1 MKWYNVFYFSVV
13 LTSITCKSPKYSEI
27 DGLEDI
33 EFDYR
38 PNILWISVEDID
50 CSLECYGDS
59 TVKTPNINRLSKE
72 GVLFENAYSV
82 AGVCSPSRS
91 SVITAMYPTYM
102 GTANH
107 RTYGVDIPSAVRPFT
122 EYLREAG
129 YYCTNNPKED
139 YNFTTPE
146 EAWDESGFKAHY
158 RHRKNKNQPFFGV
171 YNILASHE
179 SQIWGNAWEHLTVEP
194 DSVRVPLYYPQ
205 DNDIV
210 KKDIARKYANIELMD
225 LYVGQKLKMLEDQG
239 ILDST
244 IVVFWSDHGGMLPRQ
259 KREAYNLGLKVPVI
273 IRFPNKLLAGK
284 RVDELVSLMDL
295 GPTMLS
301 LAGIEKPGH
310 MHGRVIAGK
319 DKEPEHNY
327 SFGFANRMDESYDL
341 IRSVT
346 DGRYRYVRNYY
357 PEIPGFKYISYRFQM
372 NIMKEIYR
380 ANESS
385 GLSGYPADWFKPSK
399 PVEELYDTQNDV
411 DEVVNLAE
419 NPEYAEKLKELRK
432 ELLTWQL
439 NIPDVC
445 LIPEGEVYAMQDRY
459 NMPVADYLDQNPG
472 YYQKIYNTANW
483 SLNPNENSENLFEAL
498 NDTIPAVRYWAIRG
512 IGRHGKEGEKYNH
525 TLKAL
530 ENDPCYSVLA
540 ALAWAFDMTGNERES
555 KKLYNSLL
563 DIEYKDKPDS
573 DQIMY
578 AKLLALNYLVDSKE
592 IALQLKEKIK
602 WINENEHYLLLH
614 AAENILKELE

>member
-59 TVKTPNINRLSKE
+59 MVKTPNIGRLAKE

-171 YNILASHE
+171 YNIMASHE

-205 DNDIV
+205 DNDII
-210 KKDIARKYANIELMD
+210 KEDIARKYANIELMD
-225 LYVGQKLKMLEDQG
+225 LYVGQKIKMLEDQG

-259 KREAYNLGLKVPVI
+259 KREAYTSGLKVPFI
-273 IRFPNKLLAGK
+273 IRFPNKLLAGT
-284 RVDELVSLMDL
+284 RVDELASLMDL

-301 LAGIEKPGH
+301 LLGIDKPGYIQAKA
-310 MHGRVIAGK
+310 IAGK
-319 DKEPEHNY
+319 NKEEPRDY
-327 SFGFANRMDESYDL
+327 IIGLRSRSDAGYDL
-341 IRSVT
+341 SRTIS
-346 DGRYRYVRNYY
+346 DGRYRYMRNYY
-357 PEIPGFKYISYRFQM
+357 PEIRVYKFGWYDFQ
-372 NIMKEIYR
+372 IRTSKELFR
-380 ANESS
+380 LHKLDS
-385 GLSGYPADWFKPSK
+385 LKGYAKDWFKDEK
-399 PVEELYDTQNDV
+399 PIEELYDTKNDK
-411 DEVVNLAE
+411 DEVINLAE
-419 NPEYAEKLKELRK
+419 KPEYAKKLNELK
-432 ELLTWQL
+432 SELLKWQQ

-459 NMPVADYLDQNPG
+459 KMPVADYLDHNQS
-472 YYQKIYNTANW
+472 YYLKIYNTANW
-483 SLNPNENSENLFEAL
+483 SLNPDKNIEKLLEAL
-498 NDTIPAVRYWAIRG
+498 KDTIPAVRYWAIRG
-512 IGRHGKEGEKYNH
+512 IGRLGKEGAKYNH
-525 TLKAL
+525 ALKAL

-540 ALAWAFDMTGNERES
+540 ALAWAFDRTGNERES
-555 KKLYNSLL
+555 KELYNSLL

-592 IALQLKEKIK
+592 IALQLREKVK

>member
-1 MKWYNVFYFSVV
+1 MLIIALFASCAK
-13 LTSITCKSPKYSEI
+13 PKQKVENLSEVA
-27 DGLEDI
+27 
-33 EFDYR
+33 FNYK
-38 PNILWISVEDID
+38 PNILWVSVEDID

-59 TVKTPNINRLSKE
+59 TVKTPNIDRLAKE

-91 SVITAMYPTYM
+91 SVISAMYPTYM

-139 YNFTTPE
+139 YNFTTPD
-146 EAWDESGFKAHY
+146 EAWDESGFTAHY
-158 RHRKNKNQPFFGV
+158 RHREDKSQPFFAV

-179 SQIWGNAWEHLTVEP
+179 SQIWCNNWEHLTVEP

-210 KKDIARKYANIELMD
+210 KMDIARKYANIELMD

-259 KREAYNLGLKVPVI
+259 KREAYTSGLKVPVI
-273 IRFPNKLLAGK
+273 IRFPDKMLAGT

-301 LAGIEKPGH
+301 LVGIDKPEH
-310 MHGRVIAGK
+310 MQAKVVAGK
-319 DKEPEHNY
+319 FKEEPRDY
-327 SFGFANRMDESYDL
+327 IIGVRSRSDAGYDL
-341 IRSVT
+341 SRTIS
-346 DGRYRYVRNYY
+346 DGRYRYMRNYY
-357 PEIPGFKYISYRFQM
+357 PEIRVYKFGWYDYQIRTT
-372 NIMKEIYR
+372 KELFR
-380 ANESS
+380 LHKLDALE
-385 GLSGYPADWFKPSK
+385 GYAKTWFDDSK
-399 PVEELYDTQNDV
+399 PVEELYDTKNDM
-411 DEVVNLAE
+411 DEVINLAE
-419 NPEYAEKLKELRK
+419 NPRYAKKLEELRI
-432 ELLTWQL
+432 ELLLWQK

-459 NMPVADYLDQNPG
+459 NLPVSDYLDQNQG
-472 YYQKIYNTANW
+472 YYEKIYNMANW
-483 SLNPNENSENLFEAL
+483 SLNPEKYGDKLLIAL
-498 NDTIPAVRYWAIRG
+498 KDTIPAVRYWAVRG
-512 IGRHGKEGEKYNH
+512 IGRLGKDGAPYINK
-525 TLKAL
+525 LKAL
-530 ENDPCYSVLA
+530 ANDPCYSVLA
-540 ALAWAFDMTGNERES
+540 ALAWTYDMTGYDSNS
-555 KKLYNSLL
+555 KEMYRTLMDMK
-563 DIEYKDKPDS
+563 YKGKPDS
-573 DQIMY
+573 DPILY

-592 IALQLKEKIK
+592 IAAQFKDKLE
-602 WINENEHYLLLH
+602 WIFNNEHYILYH
-614 AAENILKELE
+614 AAENVLKELE